1 MFERSA
7 VQSLVDEISSLPHRV
22 RILSPYSFDIRPEG
36 FEANTPSFRVSVSR
50 GAFRLKAEVVPDP
63 MSVALRAAVVAGAQN
78 VPGRVSRLIHQLES
92 LGWAARIELS
102 GDAFEIGA
110 SDDEAPHRPE
120 EEQVLGAATVAVALS
135 EFVLDQ
141 LVVTRPAGEMRKAVE
156 RNVPAG
162 EPDHDPWLYDPD
174 ERDRATARHR
184 ALENWLIITL
194 RGGGVEPLDPAGE
207 PYFDVAWRHGAGLVV
222 CEVKTMCGAADKQ
235 MRLGIG
241 QVLHYQA
248 QLEKAL
254 RQPVT
259 AALLVEGRPPDP
271 LWPELCDRLGIVLF
285 WPETWRAVAD
295 RLGAGGEYPMG
306 REF

>member
-7 VQSLVDEISSLPHRV
+7 VQSLIDEICTVPHTV

-36 FEANTPSFRVSVSR
+36 FEADAPSYRVSVGR

-63 MSVALRAAVVAGAQN
+63 MSIALRAAVVAGAQN
-78 VPGRVSRLIHQLES
+78 VPGRVDRLIHQLEG
-92 LGWAARIELS
+92 LGWTARIELS

-110 SDDEAPHRPE
+110 SDQEAPHRPE
-120 EEQVLGAATVAVALS
+120 EEQVLGASTVAVALS

-141 LVVTRPAGEMRKAVE
+141 LVVTRPAGEMRTAVE

-184 ALENWLIITL
+184 ALENWLMTTL
-194 RGGGVEPLDPAGE
+194 RDEGVEPLDPAGE
-207 PYFDVAWRHGAGLVV
+207 PYFDVAWRRGTGLVV
-222 CEVKTMCGAADKQ
+222 CEVKTTSGAEVTQ

-248 QLEKAL
+248 QLRRAL
-254 RQPVT
+254 RQPVA
-259 AALLVEGRPPDP
+259 AALLVEGRPSDP
-271 LWPELCDRLGIVLF
+271 LWLELCDQLGIVLF
-285 WPETWRAVAD
+285 WPDSWGTVAG
-295 RLGAGGEYPMG
+295 RIGAGIEYPLG
-306 REF
+306 SEF